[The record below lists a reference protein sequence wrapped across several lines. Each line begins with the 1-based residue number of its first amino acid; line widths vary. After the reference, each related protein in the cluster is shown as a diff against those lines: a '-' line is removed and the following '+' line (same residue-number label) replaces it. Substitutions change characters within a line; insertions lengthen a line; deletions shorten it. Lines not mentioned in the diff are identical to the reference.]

1 MTALF
6 DLFVKGG
13 ICMYPLALFS
23 IVAIVLIAE
32 RSLFWFKVNRRQGKM
47 VRDVLRAYRDDTN
60 TALKK
65 LELEVDLPIAR
76 IFLNALELERPNVDE
91 FRLALESSAQAEIPI
106 MKRFN
111 NVFDTI
117 ITLAPLLGL
126 LGTVTGLMGSFSAI
140 RIGEVSAEQTS
151 NVSNG
156 ISEALITTA
165 AGLIIAIFTS
175 VFANAFKGLYQQQIA
190 TIQEYG
196 GQLELVFRRY
206 HDTESE
212 VVSDRRG
219 SHATT

>member
-1 MTALF
+1 MTALL

-23 IVAIVLIAE
+23 IVAIALIAE
-32 RSLFWFKVNRRQGKM
+32 RSLFWFKVTRRQGRM
-47 VRDVLRAYRDDTN
+47 VRDVLKAYRESTDI
-60 TALKK
+60 ALKK
-65 LELEVDLPIAR
+65 LELEADLPIAR

-111 NVFDTI
+111 NIFDTI
-117 ITLAPLLGL
+117 VTLAPLLGL

-206 HDTESE
+206 HDTEST